1 LASLKCK
8 PVFQNQRSFFLSAKA
23 SGTVAAMNNSLN
35 ILMVAAEND
44 GIARCKVGGI
54 GDVIRDIPAALADEG
69 CQTSVVTPSYGFLH
83 ELNGSSRL
91 CTIRFTF
98 AGHQDEAVLYRVRPR
113 TETAGRSVHYVIDH
127 PAFLHYNA
135 EKEQYD
141 IYSNDPLGRPFATDA
156 TKFACFCAAVAAAVK
171 ENLFGPLD
179 VLHLHDWHAAFL
191 LLLRKYDPSC
201 AALKKLR
208 TVYTIHNLA
217 LQGIR
222 PLSGDRSSLESWY
235 PDISFGDEI
244 PGELRDPRWIDCIN
258 PMAIGIRLADAVHT
272 VSPTYAREILEPS
285 RPPQFSGGEGL
296 DGDLQRAMAEG
307 RLHGILNGCEYPAV
321 RTSRLSLSEL
331 IHLLKAENAHWASR
345 RSDLSFAD
353 FIAFQRLEKL
363 EASRSKPDFVAT
375 SISRVVDQKMLLLKA
390 PGTDGVSGLEKIL
403 KAIGSKGIYILL
415 GTGDRDTEAFLTE
428 TAATHSNF
436 IFLNSYANKA
446 AENLYASGNL
456 FLMPSSFEPCGIGQ
470 MIAMREGQPCLVHR
484 TGGLRDT
491 VQSGVNGFGFEGAT
505 LHKQVDAMAAA
516 LKEVLHLRDTEPE
529 KWKTICQSAAVA
541 RFLWSDSAK
550 QYVEKLYRR

>member
-1 LASLKCK
+1 MSN
-8 PVFQNQRSFFLSAKA
+8 P
-23 SGTVAAMNNSLN
+23 LN

-54 GDVIRDIPAALADEG
+54 GDVIRDIPAALADQG
-69 CQTSVVTPSYGFLH
+69 CRTSIVTPSYGFLH
-83 ELNGSSRL
+83 EFDGSTRIASVS
-91 CTIRFTF
+91 FSF
-98 AGHQDEAVLYRVRPR
+98 AGHPDRATLYRARPR
-113 TETAGRSVHYVIDH
+113 TDAAGRSAHYIIDH

-156 TKFACFCAAVAAAVK
+156 TKFACFCAAVSAAVR

-191 LLLRKYDPSC
+191 LLLRKYDPGC
-201 AALKKLR
+201 AALRNLR

-222 PLSGDRSSLESWY
+222 PLSGDSSSLESWY

-244 PGELRDPRWIDCIN
+244 PGELCDPRWIDCIN

-272 VSPTYAREILEPS
+272 VSPSYAEEILAPS
-285 RPPQFSGGEGL
+285 RPPQFFGGEGL
-296 DGDLQRAMAEG
+296 DSDLQRTMAEG
-307 RLHGILNGCEYPAV
+307 RLHGILNGCEYPAIQPA
-321 RTSRLSLSEL
+321 RCSLGEL
-331 IHLLKAENAHWASR
+331 ISMLKAETARWASR
-345 RSDLSFAD
+345 RSALSFAD
-353 FIAFQRLEKL
+353 AIAFQRLEKL
-363 EASRSKPDFVAT
+363 EGVRIKTAFVAT
-375 SISRVVDQKMLLLKA
+375 SIGRVVDQKMLLLKA

-403 KAIGSKGIYILL
+403 NVIGPKGLYILL
-415 GTGDRDTEAFLTE
+415 GTGNRDYEAFLTE

-436 IFLNSYANKA
+436 IFLNSYSSKA
-446 AENLYASGNL
+446 AENLYASGDL

-470 MIAMREGQPCLVHR
+470 MLAMRDGQPCLVHR

-491 VQSGVNGFGFEGAT
+491 VQPGVNGFGFEGST
-505 LHKQVDAMAAA
+505 LHEQVDAMADAFKAA
-516 LKEVLHLRDTEPE
+516 LQLRAAEPE
-529 KWKTICQSAAVA
+529 KWQTLRKAAAEA

-550 QYVEKLYRR
+550 QYVEKLYRK

>member
-1 LASLKCK
+1 MSNL
-8 PVFQNQRSFFLSAKA
+8 
-23 SGTVAAMNNSLN
+23 LN

-44 GIARCKVGGI
+44 GIPRCKVGGI
-54 GDVIRDIPAALADEG
+54 GDVIRDIPAALADQG
-69 CQTSVVTPSYGFLH
+69 CQTSIVTPSYGFLH
-83 ELNGSSRL
+83 ELSGSARL

-98 AGHQDEAVLYRVRPR
+98 AGHQDEAALYRVLPR
-113 TETAGRSVHYVIDH
+113 TQAAGRSVHYVIDH
-127 PAFLHYNA
+127 PAFLQYNA

-179 VLHLHDWHAAFL
+179 VLHLHDWHSAFL
-191 LLLRKYDPSC
+191 LLLRKYDPAC

-235 PDISFGDEI
+235 PDIHFGEEI

-258 PMAIGIRLADAVHT
+258 PMAIGIRLADTVHT
-272 VSPTYAREILEPS
+272 VSPTYAHEILEPS
-285 RPPQFSGGEGL
+285 RPPQFFGGEGL

-307 RLHGILNGCEYPAV
+307 RLHGILNGCEYPAL
-321 RTSRLSLSEL
+321 RTARIGIGEL
-331 IHLLKAENAHWASR
+331 IRLLKAENAHWASR
-345 RSDLSFAD
+345 RTALSFAD

-363 EASRSKPDFVAT
+363 EAARSKPEFIAT

-390 PGTDGVSGLEKIL
+390 HGDDGVSGLEKIL
-403 KAIGSKGIYILL
+403 KAIGPKGLYILL
-415 GTGDRDTEAFLTE
+415 GTGERDTEMFLTE
-428 TAATHSNF
+428 AAATHSNF
-436 IFLNSYANKA
+436 LFLNSYANKA
-446 AENLYASGNL
+446 AENLYASGHL

-491 VQSGVNGFGFEGAT
+491 VQPGVNGFGFEGAT
-505 LHKQVDAMAAA
+505 IHKQVDSMAAA
-516 LKEVLHLRDTEPE
+516 LKEALHLRDTEPE
-529 KWKTICQSAAVA
+529 KWQAVCRSAAEK

-550 QYVEKLYRR
+550 QYIEKLYRR